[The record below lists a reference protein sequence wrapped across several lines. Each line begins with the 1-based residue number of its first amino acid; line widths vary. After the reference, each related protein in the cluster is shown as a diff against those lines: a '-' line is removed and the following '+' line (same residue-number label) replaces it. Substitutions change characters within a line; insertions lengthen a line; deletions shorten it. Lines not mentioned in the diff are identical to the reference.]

1 MLHSRKP
8 NMIFLLLL
16 LSQPQIKFK
25 QQQQKNNTVRD
36 ESSTKE
42 R

>member
-25 QQQQKNNTVRD
+25 QQQQKNNTVRG
-36 ESSTKE
+36 
-42 R
+42 